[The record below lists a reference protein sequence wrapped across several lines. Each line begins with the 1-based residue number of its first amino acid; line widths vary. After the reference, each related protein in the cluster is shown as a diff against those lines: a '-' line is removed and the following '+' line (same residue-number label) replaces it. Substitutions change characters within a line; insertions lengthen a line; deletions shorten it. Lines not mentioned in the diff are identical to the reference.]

1 MNQIEYLIKLGGSLL
16 NNLPLYGM
24 LLDKFAT
31 SPDNCVFY
39 VGSGV
44 VGEQIKQWLSGERR
58 VCISKENGFLMTAS
72 IHRIN
77 ALVTSSI
84 NKNFVLCQNENDL
97 QLALEE
103 HKKPI
108 LDTEAFK
115 SVLNDNSNLK
125 TDYQSAVLCN
135 YFGIKKM
142 VIVTDVSGIYNSNPK
157 TNENASKISYLHAC
171 DLEKL
176 KSSCVDLGVAE
187 KLIEGEIECIVIG
200 VEEILKLNITNYS
213 SIKET
218 GTIIDW
224 RK

>member
-1 MNQIEYLIKLGGSLL
+1 MSQIEYFIKLGGSLL
-16 NNLPLYGM
+16 NNLPSYSM
-24 LLDKFAT
+24 LLDKLT
-31 SPDNCVFY
+31 MSSDKCVFY
-39 VGSGV
+39 LGSGV
-44 VGEQIKQWLSGERR
+44 VGEQIKQWLSGEKS

-84 NKNFVLCQNENDL
+84 NKNFVLCQTEDEL
-97 QLALEE
+97 QMALEE
-103 HKKPI
+103 NKKPI
-108 LDTEAFK
+108 LDTEGFK
-115 SVLNDNSNLK
+115 SVLPDNSNLK

-142 VIVTDVSGIYNSNPK
+142 VIVTDVNGIYNFNPK
-157 TNENASKISYLHAC
+157 TNENANKISYLHAC

-176 KSSCVDLGVAE
+176 NSSCVDFGVAK

-200 VEEILKLNITNYS
+200 MEEILKLNITNYS
-213 SIKET
+213 SMKEK